1 MNVAEK
7 VDTMNVLVAVALTM
21 TPVEVAP
28 TIRLVAVPP
37 ITMLDEVMSVLP
49 IEIEQ
54 LAELRDADKEMSVT
68 FATVLT
74 EDTSVPVDIDVMI
87 VPVAVLDTL
96 IPAAVAPMNTA
107 VAVEY
112 GTLIRNHAVPSLAI
126 AQSRVAVAVEVTGKN
141 RLETLTV
148 FGVAV

>member
-1 MNVAEK
+1 VPVTNKLE
-7 VDTMNVLVAVALTM
+7 AV
-21 TPVEVAP
+21 VRVF
-28 TIRLVAVPP
+28 P
-37 ITMLDEVMSVLP
+37 IVIVQS
-49 IEIEQ
+49 
-54 LAELRDADKEMSVT
+54 AELSVADKEISVT
-68 FATVLT
+68 RLA
-74 EDTSVPVDIDVMI
+74 DAIDEII

-96 IPAAVAPMNTA
+96 IPVAVAPTNTA

-112 GTLIRNHAVPSLAI
+112 GTLIRNHAVPSLAM